1 MSLIENAGFLHFCR
15 RLRVSCLALAGL
27 FELGTIGPVL
37 AADIVGSADHPLVS
51 RYSGSTIY
59 AYETKAYDAYY
70 GILGPSDG
78 KGGFEDMAL
87 HDAGFLA
94 HFDVKDLALIE
105 SGNGKSRILVANND
119 RKMQVFEFR
128 GQADKPQ
135 FAER

>member
-1 MSLIENAGFLHFCR
+1 MVPMDVNKDGNMDVIVAGNLFVSEVETGRADAGTGLIL
-15 RLRVSCLALAGL
+15 
-27 FELGTIGPVL
+27 LG
-37 AADIVGSADHPLVS
+37 
-51 RYSGSTIY
+51 
-59 AYETKAYDAYY
+59 
-70 GILGPSDG
+70 DG